1 MRLEPGSESRSSE
14 GRQRILIVDTDPR
27 VPEALA
33 LALRGWAAVTWASS
47 GMEGLTL
54 AAKQAVDLAV
64 VAADI
69 PDVPWTG
76 FLRTLRLL
84 RPGLPVALLGQGAE
98 GEEPEEDGA
107 DIRFP
112 RPPDLKALVAWIADR
127 LKAPPRPSRVQS
139 PPVSWGIPPPQPEIL
154 RRALELIERHHPAGI
169 PLAMV
174 AQAAG
179 VSRSH
184 LCRMF
189 KRCTGESLKRFLTRR
204 RLQATKE
211 LLLLPGM
218 TILEV
223 ARRTGFRDASHLD
236 RVFRRWE
243 GLTPSG
249 YRRRAILW
257 AFRNGRPTAGRNHP
271 QTSFLSPP

>member
-1 MRLEPGSESRSSE
+1 MHLEPESESRSAE
-14 GRQRILIVDTDPR
+14 GRQQILIVDSDPT

-33 LALRGWAAVTWASS
+33 LALRGWAAVTWVTS
-47 GMEGLTL
+47 GMEGLSL
-54 AAKQAVDLAV
+54 AAKQAVDVAV
-64 VAADI
+64 VAADV

-76 FLRTLRLL
+76 FLCTLRLL
-84 RPGLPVALLGQGAE
+84 RPGLPVALLGRGAE
-98 GEEPEEDGA
+98 GEEPEEGGA
-107 DIRFP
+107 DIRFS
-112 RPPDLKALVAWIADR
+112 RPLDLKALVAWIADR
-127 LKAPPRPSRVQS
+127 LNPPPRPSRVQS
-139 PPVSWGIPPPQPEIL
+139 PPVSWGIPPPQAEIV
-154 RRALELIERHHPAGI
+154 RRALEFIERHHPAGI
-169 PLAMV
+169 PLAIV

-189 KRCTGESLKRFLTRR
+189 KRFTGESLKRFLTRR

-211 LLLLPGM
+211 LLLLPGV
-218 TILEV
+218 TILEA

-249 YRRRAILW
+249 YRRRAVLW
-257 AFRNGRPTAGRNHP
+257 AFRNGLPAAGRNHP
-271 QTSFLSPP
+271 PSSLIAPP